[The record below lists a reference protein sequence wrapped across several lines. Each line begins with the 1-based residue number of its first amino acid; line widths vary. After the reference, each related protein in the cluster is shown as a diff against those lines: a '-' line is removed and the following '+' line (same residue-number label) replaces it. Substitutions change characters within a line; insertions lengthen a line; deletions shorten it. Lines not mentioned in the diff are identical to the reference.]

1 MIPDYAKGKESAIRI
16 LKLNKRR
23 SRIDPNDTSGIV
35 LVSSNLLLVRHDE
48 MNLFLAKNDGKC
60 SI

>member
-23 SRIDPNDTSGIV
+23 SKIDPNDTSGVV
-35 LVSSNLLLVRHDE
+35 LVRRDPLMVVKHPTVD
-48 MNLFLAKNDGKC
+48 LFL
-60 SI
+60 